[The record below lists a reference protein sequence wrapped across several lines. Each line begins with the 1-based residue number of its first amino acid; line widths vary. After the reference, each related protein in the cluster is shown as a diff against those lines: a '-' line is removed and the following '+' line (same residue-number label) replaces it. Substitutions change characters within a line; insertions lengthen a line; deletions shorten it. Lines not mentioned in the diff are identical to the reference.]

1 MYPMDPE
8 KHSHQRECGEP
19 ETCSQRREFREP
31 EACSQKRE
39 YEEPERYSR
48 RREYGGPS
56 SGQWDDILEKRGNG
70 QAMPREPYSE
80 YSSMRRTREGG
91 EEYGASSAMSYIMDP
106 SSRDWSK
113 GSLKGSSAPFSPD
126 TDGDPVKL
134 SVEDLELARKKKELK
149 VIEEKIAHKKAVLA
163 LQKVKRGA
171 KDMPETQ
178 AASTTVKGISKQTKI
193 NNTIFKTYN
202 HVTDKSSRE
211 CLPLKRRVLDIL
223 SKFRRT
229 AVRCMRKPKKQNK
242 MRALELM
249 ISAPLE
255 NEEAHPLG
263 LRVKVLMNQR
273 RSPNNKVVPNDK
285 HHNPTIQ
292 RPVHSLRTQEKDIAA
307 TGFQRFLNVLNEG
320 VDINK
325 LSKIVNDENELLIV
339 GEELPQVL
347 PTLLEGHVDSSSR
360 SKSSPVEEKVR
371 LEDEQRYERMQTL
384 LEIVGLDLGVE
395 ELGRLTDRT
404 NDRLYGKMG
413 DLKRDREDRA
423 REGESSTRER
433 CGQRCS
439 STRDK
444 DRVRER
450 DRSERNRKGDGQRH
464 SSTRERDEDK
474 PVVRETNRSERNR
487 DKDGDRDPEKDWDGG
502 RERDR
507 DRSRRDGGRYRSER
521 DRDPEKGRDGGRE
534 KDRDRYRSER
544 DRNREIDK
552 DLDWWLQRTR
562 DGDKR
567 SRARDWDSESDWNRE
582 RSERDR
588 YGDESRERSIELNS
602 YSMDPIFP
610 VSHPHASMM
619 ATYSTTQY
627 SQYMAYHS
635 SPYTIPFPPG
645 WGYPPGTMPPGT
657 MPPGIMPAGAMLPSN
672 KPLLSNTPGYPAYP
686 NFPPYYSYGTT
697 ALNQTYAYTQPARI
711 PAVLSQRCT
720 YTQPASKRKKKKQ
733 KHALMKMSCQMVTK
747 KSPAVLTTPI
757 ATKKSPSEPRSKIKA
772 KGRNNI
778 FFTGIF
784 MKSYH
789 SHLRKF
795 QYNLKRLAKRRNKA
809 HQRKRKRLLAEAAG
823 KVAPHFPFEPEPK
836 KDQEGGAMIDGEKL
850 HADTAGEVIPQEA
863 ANNLEAPSETGPKKE
878 PEGEKLHVDT
888 AGEVIPQEAANN
900 LEAPSETGPKKE
912 PEGEKLHVDTA
923 GEVIP
928 QEAAN
933 NLEAP
938 SETGPKKEPEG
949 EKLHVDT
956 AGEVIPQKA
965 ANNLEAPSETGP
977 KKEPEGEK
985 LHADTAGEVIPQ
997 EAANNLEAPSET
1009 GPKKEPEG
1017 EKLHVDTAGEV
1028 IPQKAANNLEAPSET
1043 GPKKEPEGEKL
1054 HADAAEKVAPQ
1065 VTAMDSAAP
1074 SEMGTK
1080 KKKLYPGI
1088 FMRILM
1094 RRLKRHQDKI
1104 KRKKKHF
1111 AKRRKK
1117 AFQYK
1122 GKRPMVDTKEKVPLL
1137 EAAKDSGNPS
1147 EPWPKKKKKKKTLE
1161 EKGGIYYPGIF
1172 IRVHRTYLTRG
1183 KLSKAKAAAEGTEAI
1198 SEPAPKIE
1206 EEGGMTEGEEL
1217 LADTIEKGV
1226 PQVATNDSGL
1236 PSEPGPNKEPERE
1249 EETMLEEEKLL
1260 ADHVAKVAITGPG
1273 FLSEPEAEK
1282 ETRGETTSG
1291 MRINGGKISLKSST

>member
-8 KHSHQRECGEP
+8 KHSQRRECGEP
-19 ETCSQRREFREP
+19 ET
-31 EACSQKRE
+31 CSQKRE

-56 SGQWDDILEKRGNG
+56 SGQWDDSLEKRGNG

-91 EEYGASSAMSYIMDP
+91 KEYGASSAKSYIMDP

-126 TDGDPVKL
+126 TDGDPVEL

-202 HVTDKSSRE
+202 HVTDKSSRV
-211 CLPLKRRVLDIL
+211 CLPLKQRVLDIL

-255 NEEAHPLG
+255 NEEAHPLR

-285 HHNPTIQ
+285 QHNPTIQ
-292 RPVHSLRTQEKDIAA
+292 GPDHSLRTQEKDIAA

-325 LSKIVNDENELLIV
+325 LSKIVNDENEPLIV
-339 GEELPQVL
+339 GEELPQVW

-552 DLDWWLQRTR
+552 DIDWWLQRTR

-635 SPYTIPFPPG
+635 SPYTIAFPPG

-657 MPPGIMPAGAMLPSN
+657 MPPGTMPPGIMPAVAMLPSN
-672 KPLLSNTPGYPAYP
+672 KPLLSNTPGYPPYP
-686 NFPPYYSYGTT
+686 NYPPYYSYGTT
-697 ALNQTYAYTQPARI
+697 ALNQTYAYTQPARTT
-711 PAVLSQRCT
+711 AVLSQRCT
-720 YTQPASKRKKKKQ
+720 YTQPASKRKKNKQ
-733 KHALMKMSCQMVTK
+733 RQALMKVSCQMVTK
-747 KSPAVLTTPI
+747 KYAVVLTTPI
-757 ATKKSPSEPRSKIKA
+757 ATKKSPSEPGSKIKA

-795 QYNLKRLAKRRNKA
+795 QYNLKRLAKRKNKA

-823 KVAPHFPFEPEPK
+823 KVAPHFPLEPEPK

-878 PEGEKLHVDT
+878 PEGEKLH
-888 AGEVIPQEAANN
+888 
-900 LEAPSETGPKKE
+900 
-912 PEGEKLHVDTA
+912 
-923 GEVIP
+923 
-928 QEAAN
+928 
-933 NLEAP
+933 
-938 SETGPKKEPEG
+938 
-949 EKLHVDT
+949 
-956 AGEVIPQKA
+956 
-965 ANNLEAPSETGP
+965 
-977 KKEPEGEK
+977 
-985 LHADTAGEVIPQ
+985 
-997 EAANNLEAPSET
+997 
-1009 GPKKEPEG
+1009 
-1017 EKLHVDTAGEV
+1017 
-1028 IPQKAANNLEAPSET
+1028 
-1043 GPKKEPEGEKL
+1043 
-1054 HADAAEKVAPQ
+1054 ADAAEKVAHQ

-1074 SEMGTK
+1074 SEMGPK

-1094 RRLKRHQDKI
+1094 RRLKRHQYKI

-1122 GKRPMVDTKEKVPLL
+1122 GKRPLVDTKEKVPLL

-1206 EEGGMTEGEEL
+1206 GEGGMTEGEEL

-1260 ADHVAKVAITGPG
+1260 ADHVAKVSVKGPQVLLEPKAEKDREGENDAIIDGEKLLADPVEKVAITGPG

>member
-1 MYPMDPE
+1 MDPE
-8 KHSHQRECGEP
+8 KHSHQREY
-19 ETCSQRREFREP
+19 REP
-31 EACSQKRE
+31 KACSQ
-39 YEEPERYSR
+39 

-56 SGQWDDILEKRGNG
+56 SGQWDDSFEKRGNG

-91 EEYGASSAMSYIMDP
+91 KEYGASSAMSYIMYP

-113 GSLKGSSAPFSPD
+113 GSLRGSSGPFSPD
-126 TDGDPVKL
+126 TDGDIDGEPVVL

-149 VIEEKIAHKKAVLA
+149 VIEEKIARKKAVLA
-163 LQKVKRGA
+163 LQKVQRRA

-178 AASTTVKGISKQTKI
+178 AASATAKGMSKQRKVNDTTFQRYS
-193 NNTIFKTYN
+193 N
-202 HVTDKSSRE
+202 VADQSSRI

-223 SKFRRT
+223 SKLRRT
-229 AVRCMRKPKKQNK
+229 PVQYLLHKTKKQNK

-255 NEEAHPLG
+255 NEEAHPLR
-263 LRVKVLMNQR
+263 LRVKGLMNQR
-273 RSPNNKVVPNDK
+273 RSPNNEVVPDDK
-285 HHNPTIQ
+285 QHNPTIQ
-292 RPVHSLRTQEKDIAA
+292 RPVHSLRTQEKDIVA
-307 TGFQRFLNVLNEG
+307 TGFLNVLNEG
-320 VDINK
+320 VDLNK
-325 LSKIVNDENELLIV
+325 LSKIVNDENEQLIV
-339 GEELPQVL
+339 GEELPQVW
-347 PTLLEGHVDSSSR
+347 PTLLEGHVDYSSR
-360 SKSSPVEEKVR
+360 SKSSPFEEKKVR

-413 DLKRDREDRA
+413 DLKRDRA
-423 REGESSTRER
+423 REGESPARER
-433 CGQRCS
+433 CRQRCS
-439 STRDK
+439 STREK
-444 DRVRER
+444 DR
-450 DRSERNRKGDGQRH
+450 DRSERNRKGDGHRH
-464 SSTRERDEDK
+464 SSTRERDKDI

-487 DKDGDRDPEKDWDGG
+487 DKDWDRDPEKDWDGG

-521 DRDPEKGRDGGRE
+521 DGDRDPEKSRDGGRE

-544 DRNREIDK
+544 DRKREIAK
-552 DLDWWLQRTR
+552 DLDRWLQRTR

-567 SRARDWDSESDWNRE
+567 SRTRDWDRE
-582 RSERDR
+582 RSDRDR
-588 YGDESRERSIELNS
+588 YGDESSERSIELYS

-627 SQYMAYHS
+627 SQCMTYHS
-635 SPYTIPFPPG
+635 SPYTMAFPPG
-645 WGYPPGTMPPGT
+645 WGYPAGTMPAGIMPPGIMPPGIMPPGT
-657 MPPGIMPAGAMLPSN
+657 MLPGIMPAGAMLPSN
-672 KPLLSNTPGYPAYP
+672 KPRQPNPPGYPPYT
-686 NFPPYYSYGTT
+686 NFPPYYSNGTT
-697 ALNQTYAYTQPARI
+697 ALNQTYTYTQPASTR
-711 PAVLSQRCT
+711 AVLSQRCT
-720 YTQPASKRKKKKQ
+720 YIQPTRNRRKKTQ
-733 KHALMKMSCQMVTK
+733 KHARGKVSCQMVTK
-747 KSPAVLTTPI
+747 KSPAVLTTQI
-757 ATKKSPSEPRSKIKA
+757 ATKKSPPEPGSKIKA

-795 QYNLKRLAKRRNKA
+795 QYYLKRLAKRRNKV

-823 KVAPHFPFEPEPK
+823 KVAPHFPFEPEPPK
-836 KDQEGGAMIDGEKL
+836 KDGEKL
-850 HADTAGEVIPQEA
+850 HADTSEEVVPQEA
-863 ANNLEAPSETGPKKE
+863 ADNLEAPSETGPKKE
-878 PEGEKLHVDT
+878 PEGEKLHADT
-888 AGEVIPQEAANN
+888 SEEVVPQEAA
-900 LEAPSETGPKKE
+900 
-912 PEGEKLHVDTA
+912 D
-923 GEVIP
+923 
-928 QEAAN
+928 
-933 NLEAP
+933 
-938 SETGPKKEPEG
+938 
-949 EKLHVDT
+949 
-956 AGEVIPQKA
+956 
-965 ANNLEAPSETGP
+965 NLEAPSETGP

-985 LHADTAGEVIPQ
+985 LHADTAEEVVPQ
-997 EAANNLEAPSET
+997 EAADNLEAPSET

-1017 EKLHVDTAGEV
+1017 EKLHADTAEEV
-1028 IPQKAANNLEAPSET
+1028 LPQEAAKNVEAPSET

-1065 VTAMDSAAP
+1065 VTAMDTAAP
-1074 SEMGTK
+1074 SEMGPK

-1088 FMRILM
+1088 FMKILM
-1094 RRLKRHQDKI
+1094 RRLKRHLCKI
-1104 KRKKKHF
+1104 KGKKKHF

-1122 GKRPMVDTKEKVPLL
+1122 GKRPLVDTKEKVPLL

-1183 KLSKAKAAAEGTEAI
+1183 KLAKAKAAAEGTEAI
-1198 SEPAPKIE
+1198 SEPAPTIE
-1206 EEGGMTEGEEL
+1206 GGGGMTEGKEL
-1217 LADTIEKGV
+1217 LADTLEKGV

-1236 PSEPGPNKEPERE
+1236 PPEPGPNKEPERE
-1249 EETMLEEEKLL
+1249 EETMLEDEKLL
-1260 ADHVAKVAITGPG
+1260 ADHVAKVSVKGPQVLLEPKAEKDREGEDDASIDGEKLLADPVEKVSITGPG
-1273 FLSEPEAEK
+1273 LLSEPETEN

-1291 MRINGGKISLKSST
+1291 MRINEGKTSLKSST

>member
-1 MYPMDPE
+1 
-8 KHSHQRECGEP
+8 
-19 ETCSQRREFREP
+19 
-31 EACSQKRE
+31 
-39 YEEPERYSR
+39 
-48 RREYGGPS
+48 
-56 SGQWDDILEKRGNG
+56 
-70 QAMPREPYSE
+70 
-80 YSSMRRTREGG
+80 
-91 EEYGASSAMSYIMDP
+91 
-106 SSRDWSK
+106 
-113 GSLKGSSAPFSPD
+113 
-126 TDGDPVKL
+126 
-134 SVEDLELARKKKELK
+134 
-149 VIEEKIAHKKAVLA
+149 
-163 LQKVKRGA
+163 
-171 KDMPETQ
+171 
-178 AASTTVKGISKQTKI
+178 
-193 NNTIFKTYN
+193 
-202 HVTDKSSRE
+202 
-211 CLPLKRRVLDIL
+211 
-223 SKFRRT
+223 
-229 AVRCMRKPKKQNK
+229 
-242 MRALELM
+242 
-249 ISAPLE
+249 
-255 NEEAHPLG
+255 
-263 LRVKVLMNQR
+263 
-273 RSPNNKVVPNDK
+273 
-285 HHNPTIQ
+285 
-292 RPVHSLRTQEKDIAA
+292 
-307 TGFQRFLNVLNEG
+307 
-320 VDINK
+320 
-325 LSKIVNDENELLIV
+325 
-339 GEELPQVL
+339 
-347 PTLLEGHVDSSSR
+347 
-360 SKSSPVEEKVR
+360 
-371 LEDEQRYERMQTL
+371 
-384 LEIVGLDLGVE
+384 
-395 ELGRLTDRT
+395 
-404 NDRLYGKMG
+404 
-413 DLKRDREDRA
+413 
-423 REGESSTRER
+423 
-433 CGQRCS
+433 
-439 STRDK
+439 
-444 DRVRER
+444 
-450 DRSERNRKGDGQRH
+450 
-464 SSTRERDEDK
+464 
-474 PVVRETNRSERNR
+474 
-487 DKDGDRDPEKDWDGG
+487 
-502 RERDR
+502 
-507 DRSRRDGGRYRSER
+507 
-521 DRDPEKGRDGGRE
+521 
-534 KDRDRYRSER
+534 
-544 DRNREIDK
+544 
-552 DLDWWLQRTR
+552 
-562 DGDKR
+562 
-567 SRARDWDSESDWNRE
+567 
-582 RSERDR
+582 
-588 YGDESRERSIELNS
+588 
-602 YSMDPIFP
+602 MDPIFP

-888 AGEVIPQEAANN
+888 AGEVIPQ
-900 LEAPSETGPKKE
+900 
-912 PEGEKLHVDTA
+912 
-923 GEVIP
+923 
-928 QEAAN
+928 
-933 NLEAP
+933 
-938 SETGPKKEPEG
+938 
-949 EKLHVDT
+949 
-956 AGEVIPQKA
+956 KA

-1074 SEMGTK
+1074 SEMGPK

>member
-1 MYPMDPE
+1 MDPE
-8 KHSHQRECGEP
+8 KHSHQREYREP
-19 ETCSQRREFREP
+19 KACSQRREY
-31 EACSQKRE
+31 K
-39 YEEPERYSR
+39 EPERYSR
-48 RREYGGPS
+48 RREYGGLS
-56 SGQWDDILEKRGNG
+56 SGQWDDSLEKRGNR

-91 EEYGASSAMSYIMDP
+91 KEYGASSAMSHIMYP

-113 GSLKGSSAPFSPD
+113 GSLRGSSGPFSPD
-126 TDGDPVKL
+126 TDRDVDGDPVEL

-149 VIEEKIAHKKAVLA
+149 VIEEKIARKKAVLA
-163 LQKVKRGA
+163 LQKVTRRA

-178 AASTTVKGISKQTKI
+178 AASATAKGMSKQ
-193 NNTIFKTYN
+193 
-202 HVTDKSSRE
+202 
-211 CLPLKRRVLDIL
+211 
-223 SKFRRT
+223 
-229 AVRCMRKPKKQNK
+229 RKDTPAKLKKQNK

-255 NEEAHPLG
+255 NEEAHPLR
-263 LRVKVLMNQR
+263 LRVKGLMNQR
-273 RSPNNKVVPNDK
+273 RSPNNEVVANDK
-285 HHNPTIQ
+285 QHNPTIQ
-292 RPVHSLRTQEKDIAA
+292 RPVHSLRTQEKDVAA

-320 VDINK
+320 VDLNK

-339 GEELPQVL
+339 GEELPQVW
-347 PTLLEGHVDSSSR
+347 PTLLEGHVDYSSR
-360 SKSSPVEEKVR
+360 SKFSPFEEKKVR

-413 DLKRDREDRA
+413 DLKRDRA
-423 REGESSTRER
+423 REGESPAREGCR
-433 CGQRCS
+433 QRCS

-450 DRSERNRKGDGQRH
+450 DRSERNRKGDGHRH
-464 SSTRERDEDK
+464 SSTRESDK
-474 PVVRETNRSERNR
+474 DIPVVRETNRSERNR

-521 DRDPEKGRDGGRE
+521 DGDRDPEKSRDRGRE
-534 KDRDRYRSER
+534 KDRDKVRDRDRYRSER
-544 DRNREIDK
+544 DRKREIAK
-552 DLDWWLQRTR
+552 DIDRWLQRTR

-567 SRARDWDSESDWNRE
+567 SRTRDWDRE

-588 YGDESRERSIELNS
+588 YGDESRERSMELYS

-635 SPYTIPFPPG
+635 SPYTMAFPPG
-645 WGYPPGTMPPGT
+645 CGYPAGIMPPGIMPPGIMPPGT
-657 MPPGIMPAGAMLPSN
+657 MLPGIMPAGAMLPSN
-672 KPLLSNTPGYPAYP
+672 KPRQPNPPGYPPYT
-686 NFPPYYSYGTT
+686 NFPPYYSNGTT
-697 ALNQTYAYTQPARI
+697 ALNQTY
-711 PAVLSQRCT
+711 T
-720 YTQPASKRKKKKQ
+720 YTQPASTRAVLSQRYTYIQPTRNRRKKTQ
-733 KHALMKMSCQMVTK
+733 KHARGKVSCQMMTK
-747 KSPAVLTTPI
+747 KSPAVLTTQI
-757 ATKKSPSEPRSKIKA
+757 ATKKSPPEPGSKIKA

-795 QYNLKRLAKRRNKA
+795 QYYLKRLAKRRNKV

-823 KVAPHFPFEPEPK
+823 RVAPHFPFEPEPK
-836 KDQEGGAMIDGEKL
+836 KDGEKL
-850 HADTAGEVIPQEA
+850 HADTSEEVVPQESA
-863 ANNLEAPSETGPKKE
+863 KNVEAPSETGPKKE
-878 PEGEKLHVDT
+878 PEGEKLHADT
-888 AGEVIPQEAANN
+888 TEEVGPQEAAKN
-900 LEAPSETGPKKE
+900 
-912 PEGEKLHVDTA
+912 V
-923 GEVIP
+923 
-928 QEAAN
+928 
-933 NLEAP
+933 
-938 SETGPKKEPEG
+938 
-949 EKLHVDT
+949 
-956 AGEVIPQKA
+956 
-965 ANNLEAPSETGP
+965 EAPSETGP

-985 LHADTAGEVIPQ
+985 LHADTAEEVGPQ
-997 EAANNLEAPSET
+997 EAAKNVEAPSET

-1017 EKLHVDTAGEV
+1017 EKR
-1028 IPQKAANNLEAPSET
+1028 
-1043 GPKKEPEGEKL
+1043 
-1054 HADAAEKVAPQ
+1054 HADAAEKVAPR
-1065 VTAMDSAAP
+1065 VTAMDTVAP
-1074 SEMGTK
+1074 SEMGPK

-1088 FMRILM
+1088 FMKILM
-1094 RRLKRHQDKI
+1094 RRLKRQQCKI
-1104 KRKKKHF
+1104 KGKKKHF

-1122 GKRPMVDTKEKVPLL
+1122 GKRPLVDTKEKVPLL

-1183 KLSKAKAAAEGTEAI
+1183 KLAKAKAAAEGTEAI
-1198 SEPAPKIE
+1198 SEPAPMIE
-1206 EEGGMTEGEEL
+1206 GGGGMTEGEEL
-1217 LADTIEKGV
+1217 LADTLEKGV
-1226 PQVATNDSGL
+1226 PQVATNDYGL
-1236 PSEPGPNKEPERE
+1236 PPEPGPYKEPERVSSS
-1249 EETMLEEEKLL
+1249 MLEAEKLL
-1260 ADHVAKVAITGPG
+1260 ADHVAKVSVKGPQVLLEPKAEKDREGEDDAIIDGEKLLADPVEKVAIMGPG
-1273 FLSEPEAEK
+1273 LLSEPEAEK

-1291 MRINGGKISLKSST
+1291 MRINEGKISLKSST

>member
-8 KHSHQRECGEP
+8 KHSHQREYGEP
-19 ETCSQRREFREP
+19 EKCSQRRE
-31 EACSQKRE
+31 
-39 YEEPERYSR
+39 YGEPERYSR

-56 SGQWDDILEKRGNG
+56 SGQWDDSLEKRGNG
-70 QAMPREPYSE
+70 QAMPRKPYSD

-91 EEYGASSAMSYIMDP
+91 KEYGASSAMSYIMDP
-106 SSRDWSK
+106 SSRDWGK
-113 GSLKGSSAPFSPD
+113 GSLRGSSAPFSPD
-126 TDGDPVKL
+126 TDGDTVDL

-149 VIEEKIAHKKAVLA
+149 VIEEKIARKKAVLA
-163 LQKVKRGA
+163 MQKVKRGA

-178 AASTTVKGISKQTKI
+178 TASATAKGMSKQRKV
-193 NNTIFKTYN
+193 NNTTFQRYSN
-202 HVTDKSSRE
+202 VTDQSSRI

-223 SKFRRT
+223 SKLRRT
-229 AVRCMRKPKKQNK
+229 PVRYLPRKDTPAKLKKQNK

-249 ISAPLE
+249 IRAPLE
-255 NEEAHPLG
+255 NEEAHPLR

-273 RSPNNKVVPNDK
+273 RSPNNEVFPNDK
-285 HHNPTIQ
+285 QHNPTIQ

-339 GEELPQVL
+339 GEELPQVW

-360 SKSSPVEEKVR
+360 SKSSPVEEKVVR

-413 DLKRDREDRA
+413 DLKRDRA
-423 REGESSTRER
+423 REGDSPTRGR
-433 CGQRCS
+433 YRQRCS
-439 STRDK
+439 STRDN

-450 DRSERNRKGDGQRH
+450 DRSERNRKGDGHRH
-464 SSTRERDEDK
+464 SSTRERDKDIL
-474 PVVRETNRSERNR
+474 VVRETNRSERNR
-487 DKDGDRDPEKDWDGG
+487 DKDGDGDPEKDWDGG

-521 DRDPEKGRDGGRE
+521 DRDRDPEKGRDGGRE
-534 KDRDRYRSER
+534 KDRDRVR
-544 DRNREIDK
+544 DQDRYRNRDIDK
-552 DLDWWLQRTR
+552 DIGRWLQRTR

-567 SRARDWDSESDWNRE
+567 SRARDWDSESDWNSHSSTRDCDRE

-588 YGDESRERSIELNS
+588 YGDEPRESSIGLYS
-602 YSMDPIFP
+602 YSKDPIFP

-619 ATYSTTQY
+619 ATYSTNQC
-627 SQYMAYHS
+627 SQYIAYHS
-635 SPYTIPFPPG
+635 SPYPIAFPPG

-657 MPPGIMPAGAMLPSN
+657 MLPGIMPAGAMLPSN
-672 KPLLSNTPGYPAYP
+672 KPLQRNPPGYSPYT
-686 NFPPYYSYGTT
+686 NFPPYYSNGTT
-697 ALNQTYAYTQPARI
+697 ALNQTYAYTQPACNLQ
-711 PAVLSQRCT
+711 LSS
-720 YTQPASKRKKKKQ
+720 TQPASTQAVFRKRCRYIQPASNRKKKAQ
-733 KHALMKMSCQMVTK
+733 KHERALVKVSCQMVTK
-747 KSPAVLTTPI
+747 KSPAVLTTQM
-757 ATKKSPSEPRSKIKA
+757 ATKKSPSEPGSKIKA

-789 SHLRKF
+789 SHQRKF
-795 QYNLKRLAKRRNKA
+795 QYNMKQLAKKRNKA

-836 KDQEGGAMIDGEKL
+836 KDQEGEAMIDGEKL

-863 ANNLEAPSETGPKKE
+863 VKNLEA
-878 PEGEKLHVDT
+878 
-888 AGEVIPQEAANN
+888 A
-900 LEAPSETGPKKE
+900 
-912 PEGEKLHVDTA
+912 
-923 GEVIP
+923 
-928 QEAAN
+928 
-933 NLEAP
+933 
-938 SETGPKKEPEG
+938 
-949 EKLHVDT
+949 
-956 AGEVIPQKA
+956 
-965 ANNLEAPSETGP
+965 SETGP

-985 LHADTAGEVIPQ
+985 LHADAAEKVAPQVTAMDSAASSEEVVPQ
-997 EAANNLEAPSET
+997 E
-1009 GPKKEPEG
+1009 
-1017 EKLHVDTAGEV
+1017 
-1028 IPQKAANNLEAPSET
+1028 AANNLEAPSET

-1074 SEMGTK
+1074 SEIVPK

-1094 RRLKRHQDKI
+1094 RRLKRHQYKI
-1104 KRKKKHF
+1104 KGKKKHF
-1111 AKRRKK
+1111 AKRRRK

-1122 GKRPMVDTKEKVPLL
+1122 GKRPLVDTKEKVPLL

-1206 EEGGMTEGEEL
+1206 GEGGMTEGEEL
-1217 LADTIEKGV
+1217 LADTTEKGV

-1236 PSEPGPNKEPERE
+1236 SSEPGPNKVSSSLSGS
-1249 EETMLEEEKLL
+1249 MLEEEKLL
-1260 ADHVAKVAITGPG
+1260 ADHVAKVSVKGPQVLLEPKAEKDREGEDDAIIDGEKLLADPVEKAAVTGPG

-1291 MRINGGKISLKSST
+1291 MRIDGGTISLKSSI

>member
-1 MYPMDPE
+1 MDPE
-8 KHSHQRECGEP
+8 KHSQR
-19 ETCSQRREFREP
+19 
-31 EACSQKRE
+31 RE

-56 SGQWDDILEKRGNG
+56 SGQWDDSFEKRGNG

-91 EEYGASSAMSYIMDP
+91 KEYGASSAMSYIMYP

-113 GSLKGSSAPFSPD
+113 GSLRGSSGPFSPD
-126 TDGDPVKL
+126 TDRDIDGDPVVL
-134 SVEDLELARKKKELK
+134 SVEDLELARKKNELK
-149 VIEEKIAHKKAVLA
+149 VIEEKIARKKAVLA
-163 LQKVKRGA
+163 LQKVKRRA

-178 AASTTVKGISKQTKI
+178 AASATAKGMSKQRKVNDTTFQRYS
-193 NNTIFKTYN
+193 N
-202 HVTDKSSRE
+202 VADQSSRI

-223 SKFRRT
+223 SKLRRT
-229 AVRCMRKPKKQNK
+229 PVRYLLRKDTPAKLKKQNK

-255 NEEAHPLG
+255 NEEAHPLR
-263 LRVKVLMNQR
+263 LRVKGLMNQR
-273 RSPNNKVVPNDK
+273 RSPNNEVVANDK
-285 HHNPTIQ
+285 QHNPTIQ
-292 RPVHSLRTQEKDIAA
+292 RPVHSLRTQKKDIAA

-320 VDINK
+320 VDLTK
-325 LSKIVNDENELLIV
+325 LSKIVNDENEQLIV
-339 GEELPQVL
+339 GEELPQVW
-347 PTLLEGHVDSSSR
+347 PTRLEGHVDYSSR
-360 SKSSPVEEKVR
+360 SKSSPFEEKKVR

-413 DLKRDREDRA
+413 DLKRDRA
-423 REGESSTRER
+423 REGESPARER
-433 CGQRCS
+433 CRQRCS

-450 DRSERNRKGDGQRH
+450 DRSERNRKGDGHRH
-464 SSTRERDEDK
+464 SSTRERDKDI

-487 DKDGDRDPEKDWDGG
+487 DKDGDGG

-507 DRSRRDGGRYRSER
+507 DRSRRDGGR
-521 DRDPEKGRDGGRE
+521 DLEKSRDGGRE
-534 KDRDRYRSER
+534 KDRDRSER
-544 DRNREIDK
+544 DRKREIAK
-552 DLDWWLQRTR
+552 DLDRWLQRTR

-567 SRARDWDSESDWNRE
+567 SRTRDWDRE
-582 RSERDR
+582 RSERDG
-588 YGDESRERSIELNS
+588 YGDESRERSIELYS
-602 YSMDPIFP
+602 YSMDSIFP

-635 SPYTIPFPPG
+635 SPYTMAFPPG
-645 WGYPPGTMPPGT
+645 WGYPTGTMPVGIMPPGIMPPGT
-657 MPPGIMPAGAMLPSN
+657 MLPGIMPAGAMLPSN
-672 KPLLSNTPGYPAYP
+672 KPRQPNPPGYPPYT
-686 NFPPYYSYGTT
+686 NFPPYYSNGTT
-697 ALNQTYAYTQPARI
+697 ALNQTYTYTQPASTR
-711 PAVLSQRCT
+711 AVLSQRCT
-720 YTQPASKRKKKKQ
+720 YIQPTRNRRKKTQ
-733 KHALMKMSCQMVTK
+733 KHARGKVSCQMVTK
-747 KSPAVLTTPI
+747 KSPAVLTTQI
-757 ATKKSPSEPRSKIKA
+757 ATKKSPPEPGSKIKA
-772 KGRNNI
+772 KRRNNL

-795 QYNLKRLAKRRNKA
+795 QYYLKRLAKRRNKV

-836 KDQEGGAMIDGEKL
+836 KDGEKL
-850 HADTAGEVIPQEA
+850 HADTSEEVVPQEA

-878 PEGEKLHVDT
+878 PEGEKLHADT
-888 AGEVIPQEAANN
+888 SEEVVPQE
-900 LEAPSETGPKKE
+900 
-912 PEGEKLHVDTA
+912 
-923 GEVIP
+923 
-928 QEAAN
+928 
-933 NLEAP
+933 
-938 SETGPKKEPEG
+938 
-949 EKLHVDT
+949 
-956 AGEVIPQKA
+956 A

-985 LHADTAGEVIPQ
+985 LHADTAEEVVPQ
-997 EAANNLEAPSET
+997 EAAKNVETPSEM
-1009 GPKKEPEG
+1009 
-1017 EKLHVDTAGEV
+1017 
-1028 IPQKAANNLEAPSET
+1028 

-1065 VTAMDSAAP
+1065 VTAMDTAAP
-1074 SEMGTK
+1074 SEMGPK

-1088 FMRILM
+1088 FMKILM
-1094 RRLKRHQDKI
+1094 RSLKRHQCKI
-1104 KRKKKHF
+1104 KGKKKHF

-1122 GKRPMVDTKEKVPLL
+1122 GKRPLVDTKKKVPLL
-1137 EAAKDSGNPS
+1137 EVAMDSGNPS

-1183 KLSKAKAAAEGTEAI
+1183 KLAKAKAAAEGTEAI
-1198 SEPAPKIE
+1198 SEPAPTIE
-1206 EEGGMTEGEEL
+1206 GGEGMTEGEEL
-1217 LADTIEKGV
+1217 LADTLEKRV

-1236 PSEPGPNKEPERE
+1236 PPEPGPNKEPERE

-1260 ADHVAKVAITGPG
+1260 ADHVAKVSVKGPPVLLEPKAEKDREGEDDAIIDGEKLLADPVEKVAITDPG
-1273 FLSEPEAEK
+1273 LLSEPEAEK

-1291 MRINGGKISLKSST
+1291 MIINEGKISLKSST

>member
-1 MYPMDPE
+1 MDPE
-8 KHSHQRECGEP
+8 KHSHQREYREP
-19 ETCSQRREFREP
+19 KACSQR
-31 EACSQKRE
+31 RE

-48 RREYGGPS
+48 RREYGGLS
-56 SGQWDDILEKRGNG
+56 SGQWDDSLEKRGNG

-91 EEYGASSAMSYIMDP
+91 KEYGASSAMSHIIYP

-113 GSLKGSSAPFSPD
+113 GSLRGSSGPFSPD
-126 TDGDPVKL
+126 TDRDVDGDPVEL
-134 SVEDLELARKKKELK
+134 SVEDLELARKKRELQ
-149 VIEEKIAHKKAVLA
+149 VIEEKIARKKAVLA
-163 LQKVKRGA
+163 LQKVKRRA

-178 AASTTVKGISKQTKI
+178 AASATAKGMSKQ
-193 NNTIFKTYN
+193 
-202 HVTDKSSRE
+202 
-211 CLPLKRRVLDIL
+211 
-223 SKFRRT
+223 
-229 AVRCMRKPKKQNK
+229 RKDTPAKLKKQNK

-255 NEEAHPLG
+255 NEEAHPLR
-263 LRVKVLMNQR
+263 LRVKGLMNQR
-273 RSPNNKVVPNDK
+273 RSPNNEVVANDK
-285 HHNPTIQ
+285 QHNPTIQ

-320 VDINK
+320 VDLNK

-339 GEELPQVL
+339 GEELPQVW
-347 PTLLEGHVDSSSR
+347 PTLLEGHVDYSSR
-360 SKSSPVEEKVR
+360 SKSSPFEEKKVR

-413 DLKRDREDRA
+413 DLKRDRA
-423 REGESSTRER
+423 REGESPAREGCR
-433 CGQRCS
+433 QRCS
-439 STRDK
+439 ST
-444 DRVRER
+444 RVRER
-450 DRSERNRKGDGQRH
+450 DRSERNRKGDGHRH
-464 SSTRERDEDK
+464 SSTRESDK
-474 PVVRETNRSERNR
+474 DIPVVRETNRSERNR

-521 DRDPEKGRDGGRE
+521 DGDRDPEKSRDGGRE
-534 KDRDRYRSER
+534 KDRDKMRDRDRYRSER
-544 DRNREIDK
+544 DRKREIAK
-552 DLDWWLQRTR
+552 DIDRWLQRTR

-567 SRARDWDSESDWNRE
+567 SRTRDWDRE

-588 YGDESRERSIELNS
+588 YGDESRERSIELYS

-635 SPYTIPFPPG
+635 SPYTMAFPPG
-645 WGYPPGTMPPGT
+645 CGYPAGTMPPGIMPPGIMPPGIMPPGIMPPGT
-657 MPPGIMPAGAMLPSN
+657 MLPGIMPAGAMLPSN
-672 KPLLSNTPGYPAYP
+672 KPRQPNPPGYPPYT
-686 NFPPYYSYGTT
+686 NFPPYYSNGTT
-697 ALNQTYAYTQPARI
+697 ALNQTY
-711 PAVLSQRCT
+711 T
-720 YTQPASKRKKKKQ
+720 YTQPASTRAVLSQRYTYIQPTRNRRKKTQ
-733 KHALMKMSCQMVTK
+733 KHARGKVSCQMMTK
-747 KSPAVLTTPI
+747 KSPAVLTTQI
-757 ATKKSPSEPRSKIKA
+757 ATKKYPPEPGSKIKA

-795 QYNLKRLAKRRNKA
+795 QYYLKRLAKRRNKV

-823 KVAPHFPFEPEPK
+823 RVAPHFPFEPEPK
-836 KDQEGGAMIDGEKL
+836 KDGEKL
-850 HADTAGEVIPQEA
+850 HADTSEEVVPQEA
-863 ANNLEAPSETGPKKE
+863 AKN
-878 PEGEKLHVDT
+878 V
-888 AGEVIPQEAANN
+888 
-900 LEAPSETGPKKE
+900 
-912 PEGEKLHVDTA
+912 
-923 GEVIP
+923 
-928 QEAAN
+928 
-933 NLEAP
+933 
-938 SETGPKKEPEG
+938 
-949 EKLHVDT
+949 
-956 AGEVIPQKA
+956 
-965 ANNLEAPSETGP
+965 EAPSETGP

-985 LHADTAGEVIPQ
+985 LHADTAEEVVPQ
-997 EAANNLEAPSET
+997 EAAKN
-1009 GPKKEPEG
+1009 
-1017 EKLHVDTAGEV
+1017 V
-1028 IPQKAANNLEAPSET
+1028 EAPSET

-1054 HADAAEKVAPQ
+1054 HADTAKEVGPQEAAKNVEAPSETGPKKEPEGEKQHADAAEKVAPQ
-1065 VTAMDSAAP
+1065 VTAMDTVAP
-1074 SEMGTK
+1074 SEMGPK

-1088 FMRILM
+1088 FMKILM
-1094 RRLKRHQDKI
+1094 RRLKRQQCKI
-1104 KRKKKHF
+1104 KGKKKHF

-1122 GKRPMVDTKEKVPLL
+1122 GKRPLVDTKEKVPLL

-1183 KLSKAKAAAEGTEAI
+1183 KLAKAAAEGTEAI
-1198 SEPAPKIE
+1198 SEPAPMIE
-1206 EEGGMTEGEEL
+1206 GGGGMTEGEEL
-1217 LADTIEKGV
+1217 LADTLEKGV

-1236 PSEPGPNKEPERE
+1236 PPEPGPYKEPERE

-1260 ADHVAKVAITGPG
+1260 ADHVAKVSVKGPQVLLEPKAAKDREGEDDAIIDGEKLLADPVEKVAITGPG
-1273 FLSEPEAEK
+1273 LLSEPEAEK

-1291 MRINGGKISLKSST
+1291 MRINEGKISLKSST

>member
-1 MYPMDPE
+1 MDPE
-8 KHSHQRECGEP
+8 KHSHQREYREP
-19 ETCSQRREFREP
+19 KACSQR
-31 EACSQKRE
+31 RE

-48 RREYGGPS
+48 RREYGGLS
-56 SGQWDDILEKRGNG
+56 SGQWDDSLEKRGNG

-91 EEYGASSAMSYIMDP
+91 KEYGASSAMSHIIYP

-113 GSLKGSSAPFSPD
+113 GSLRGSSGPFSPD
-126 TDGDPVKL
+126 TDRDVDGDPVEL
-134 SVEDLELARKKKELK
+134 SVEDLELARKKRELQ
-149 VIEEKIAHKKAVLA
+149 VIEEKIARKKAVLA
-163 LQKVKRGA
+163 LQKVKRRA

-178 AASTTVKGISKQTKI
+178 AASATAKGMSKQRKVSDTTFQRYS
-193 NNTIFKTYN
+193 N
-202 HVTDKSSRE
+202 VADQSSRI

-223 SKFRRT
+223 SKLRRT
-229 AVRCMRKPKKQNK
+229 PVRYLLRKDTPAKLKKQNK

-255 NEEAHPLG
+255 NEEAHPLR
-263 LRVKVLMNQR
+263 LRVKGLMNQR
-273 RSPNNKVVPNDK
+273 RSPNNEVVANDK
-285 HHNPTIQ
+285 QHNPTIQ

-320 VDINK
+320 VDLNK

-339 GEELPQVL
+339 GEELPQVW
-347 PTLLEGHVDSSSR
+347 PTLLEGHVDYSSR
-360 SKSSPVEEKVR
+360 SKSSPFEEKKVR

-413 DLKRDREDRA
+413 DLKRDRA
-423 REGESSTRER
+423 REGESPAREGCR
-433 CGQRCS
+433 QRCS
-439 STRDK
+439 ST
-444 DRVRER
+444 RVRER
-450 DRSERNRKGDGQRH
+450 DRSERNRKGDGHRH
-464 SSTRERDEDK
+464 SSTRESDK
-474 PVVRETNRSERNR
+474 DIPVVRETNRSERNR

-521 DRDPEKGRDGGRE
+521 DGDRDPEKSRDGGRE
-534 KDRDRYRSER
+534 KDRDKMRDRDRYRSER
-544 DRNREIDK
+544 DRKREIAK
-552 DLDWWLQRTR
+552 DIDRWLQRTR

-567 SRARDWDSESDWNRE
+567 SRTRDWDRE

-588 YGDESRERSIELNS
+588 YGDESRERSIELYS

-635 SPYTIPFPPG
+635 SPYTMAFPPG
-645 WGYPPGTMPPGT
+645 CGYPAGTMPPGIMPPGIMPPGIMPPGIMPPGT
-657 MPPGIMPAGAMLPSN
+657 MLPGIMPAGAMLPSN
-672 KPLLSNTPGYPAYP
+672 KPRQPNPPGYPPYT
-686 NFPPYYSYGTT
+686 NFPPYYSNGTT
-697 ALNQTYAYTQPARI
+697 ALNQTY
-711 PAVLSQRCT
+711 T
-720 YTQPASKRKKKKQ
+720 YTQPASTRAVLSQRYTYIQPTRNRRKKTQ
-733 KHALMKMSCQMVTK
+733 KHARGKVSCQMMTK
-747 KSPAVLTTPI
+747 KSPAVLTTQI
-757 ATKKSPSEPRSKIKA
+757 ATKKYPPEPGSKIKA

-795 QYNLKRLAKRRNKA
+795 QYYLKRLAKRRNKV

-823 KVAPHFPFEPEPK
+823 RVAPHFPFEPEPK
-836 KDQEGGAMIDGEKL
+836 KDGEKL
-850 HADTAGEVIPQEA
+850 HADTSEEVVPQEA
-863 ANNLEAPSETGPKKE
+863 AKN
-878 PEGEKLHVDT
+878 V
-888 AGEVIPQEAANN
+888 
-900 LEAPSETGPKKE
+900 
-912 PEGEKLHVDTA
+912 
-923 GEVIP
+923 
-928 QEAAN
+928 
-933 NLEAP
+933 
-938 SETGPKKEPEG
+938 
-949 EKLHVDT
+949 
-956 AGEVIPQKA
+956 
-965 ANNLEAPSETGP
+965 EAPSETGP

-985 LHADTAGEVIPQ
+985 LHADTAEEVVPQ
-997 EAANNLEAPSET
+997 EAAKN
-1009 GPKKEPEG
+1009 
-1017 EKLHVDTAGEV
+1017 V
-1028 IPQKAANNLEAPSET
+1028 EAPSET

-1054 HADAAEKVAPQ
+1054 HADTAKEVGPQEAAKNVEAPSETGPKKEPEGEKQHADAAEKVAPQ
-1065 VTAMDSAAP
+1065 VTAMDTVAP
-1074 SEMGTK
+1074 SEMGPK

-1088 FMRILM
+1088 FMKILM
-1094 RRLKRHQDKI
+1094 RRLKRQQCKI
-1104 KRKKKHF
+1104 KGKKKHF

-1122 GKRPMVDTKEKVPLL
+1122 GKRPLVDTKEKVPLL

-1183 KLSKAKAAAEGTEAI
+1183 KLAKAAAEGTEAI
-1198 SEPAPKIE
+1198 SEPAPMIE
-1206 EEGGMTEGEEL
+1206 GGGGMTEGEEL
-1217 LADTIEKGV
+1217 LADTLEKGV

-1236 PSEPGPNKEPERE
+1236 PPEPGPYKEPERE

-1260 ADHVAKVAITGPG
+1260 ADHVAKVSVKGPQVLLEPKAAKDREGEDDAIIDGEKLLADPVEKVAITGPG
-1273 FLSEPEAEK
+1273 LLSEPEAEK

-1291 MRINGGKISLKSST
+1291 MRINEGKISLKSST

>member
-8 KHSHQRECGEP
+8 KH
-19 ETCSQRREFREP
+19 SQRREFREP
-31 EACSQKRE
+31 EACSRKRE

-56 SGQWDDILEKRGNG
+56 SGQWDDSLEKRGNG

-91 EEYGASSAMSYIMDP
+91 KESGASSAMSYIMDP
-106 SSRDWSK
+106 SSRDSSK
-113 GSLKGSSAPFSPD
+113 GSFRGSSAPFSPD

-202 HVTDKSSRE
+202 HVTDKSSRV
-211 CLPLKRRVLDIL
+211 CLPLKQRVLDIL

-229 AVRCMRKPKKQNK
+229 AVRCMRKPKKQNN

-255 NEEAHPLG
+255 NEEAHPLR

-273 RSPNNKVVPNDK
+273 RSHNNKVVPNDK
-285 HHNPTIQ
+285 QHNPTIQ
-292 RPVHSLRTQEKDIAA
+292 GPDHSLRTQEKDIAA

-325 LSKIVNDENELLIV
+325 LSKIVNDENEPLIV
-339 GEELPQVL
+339 GEELPQVW

-360 SKSSPVEEKVR
+360 SKSSPVEEKKVR

-487 DKDGDRDPEKDWDGG
+487 DKDVDRDPEKDWDGG

-552 DLDWWLQRTR
+552 DVDWWLQRTR

-567 SRARDWDSESDWNRE
+567 SRARDWNRE

-602 YSMDPIFP
+602 YPMDPIFP

-635 SPYTIPFPPG
+635 SPYTIAFPPG

-672 KPLLSNTPGYPAYP
+672 KPLLSNTPGYPPYP
-686 NFPPYYSYGTT
+686 NYPPYYSYGTT
-697 ALNQTYAYTQPARI
+697 ALNQTYAYTQPARTT
-711 PAVLSQRCT
+711 AVLSQRCT
-720 YTQPASKRKKKKQ
+720 YTQPASKRKKNQQRHDLRKV
-733 KHALMKMSCQMVTK
+733 SCQMVTK
-747 KSPAVLTTPI
+747 KYAVVLTTPI
-757 ATKKSPSEPRSKIKA
+757 ATKKSPSEPGSKIKA

-795 QYNLKRLAKRRNKA
+795 QYNLKRLAKRKNKA

-823 KVAPHFPFEPEPK
+823 KVAPHFPLEPEPK

-863 ANNLEAPSETGPKKE
+863 ANNLEAPSETRPKKE

-900 LEAPSETGPKKE
+900 LEASSETGPKKE
-912 PEGEKLHVDTA
+912 PEGEKLHADNA

-938 SETGPKKEPEG
+938 SETGPKKE
-949 EKLHVDT
+949 L
-956 AGEVIPQKA
+956 
-965 ANNLEAPSETGP
+965 
-977 KKEPEGEK
+977 
-985 LHADTAGEVIPQ
+985 
-997 EAANNLEAPSET
+997 
-1009 GPKKEPEG
+1009 
-1017 EKLHVDTAGEV
+1017 
-1028 IPQKAANNLEAPSET
+1028 
-1043 GPKKEPEGEKL
+1043 EGEKL

-1065 VTAMDSAAP
+1065 VTAVDSAAP
-1074 SEMGTK
+1074 SEMGPK

-1094 RRLKRHQDKI
+1094 RRLKRHQYKI

-1122 GKRPMVDTKEKVPLL
+1122 GKRPLVDTKEKVPLL

-1206 EEGGMTEGEEL
+1206 GEGGMTEGEEL

-1260 ADHVAKVAITGPG
+1260 ADHVAKVSVKGPQVLLEPKAEEDREGENDAIIDGEKLLADPVEKVAITGPG

-1291 MRINGGKISLKSST
+1291 MRINGGKIRVQPEDGHA